1 MGPRV
6 GEQPS
11 IESVPWVVRHL
22 TTSFSRRHA
31 RVSGGVRVVVAVW
44 LVVVGSILCSIGDW
58 PGALLFVA
66 ASLSFGATWADFW
79 VANHLDRTINS

>member
-1 MGPRV
+1 
-6 GEQPS
+6 
-11 IESVPWVVRHL
+11 
-22 TTSFSRRHA
+22 
-31 RVSGGVRVVVAVW
+31 VRVVVAVW